1 MEMLAKGGS
10 AANLRFYDNGLMED
24 VIQDIKQNQKA

>member
-10 AANLRFYDNGLMED
+10 LNLRFYDNGLMED